1 MRRGDIMKNGCKI
14 KLSKNIKLFLTINL
28 IASFAMGIFNMFVG
42 IYLKEIGYKEQF
54 VGSVLSINTFSIA
67 IGSIFSAYLIERI
80 GRKKSFNLGFI
91 CIAIGSIFIVFFNNS
106 NLILIMAIING
117 FGMSIKTTAEGMYIL
132 ENTSEEERVSVFS
145 TNFIMS
151 NIGMMGASF
160 LGGVMSS
167 YLDNYFIS
175 SESIKYIFIITSI
188 LAILALIPIFFMKE
202 PEYEKHRNLKECLKG
217 YASILNKK
225 IVSFMVYQFLIGIGA
240 GIIVPF
246 FSVYLKYSMDIGD
259 NIVGTILSISQFGCI
274 IGGMIIPFMSNKF
287 GKVKSV
293 IICQLLSIPF
303 LLSIAFPQG
312 IFIITI
318 AFFMRNG
325 LMNMAM
331 PLIQNLSM
339 EIVHESE
346 RTNMS
351 SLIAL
356 SSNISRAIGI
366 AIGGFLMETISYTI
380 PYYFTV
386 AFYLVAVILFSY
398 IYKNE
403 LKTKKNLQCLNIT
416 SNK

>member
-1 MRRGDIMKNGCKI
+1 MKNSCKI

-54 VGSVLSINTFSIA
+54 IGSVLSINTFAIA
-67 IGSIFSAYLIERI
+67 IGSILSAYLIERI
-80 GRKKSFNLGFI
+80 GRKKSFSIGFI
-91 CIAIGSIFIVFFNNS
+91 CIALGSIFIVFFNKS
-106 NLILIMAIING
+106 ALIIVMAILNG

-132 ENTSEEERVSVFS
+132 ENTSEKERVSVFS
-145 TNFIMS
+145 RNFIMS

-160 LGGVMSS
+160 LGGAMSS
-167 YLDNYFIS
+167 YLGNYFNS
-175 SESIKYIFIITSI
+175 SEAIKYIFVITSI
-188 LAILALIPIFFMKE
+188 LSISALIPIFFMKE
-202 PEYEKHRNLKECLKG
+202 PECIEHRNLKDCLKG
-217 YASILNKK
+217 YISIINKT
-225 IVSFMVYQFLIGIGA
+225 IVSFMIYQILIGMGA

-246 FSVYLKYSMDIGD
+246 FSVYLKYSMNIAD

-274 IGGMIIPFMSNKF
+274 IGGMVIPFMSNKL

-312 IFIITI
+312 IILITI
-318 AFFMRNG
+318 SFFMRNG
-325 LMNMAM
+325 LMNMAS

-356 SSNISRAIGI
+356 SSNISRGIGI

-386 AFYLVAVILFSY
+386 GFYLIAVILFSY
-398 IYKNE
+398 IYRDE
-403 LKTKKNLQCLNIT
+403 LKIKNSLHSC
-416 SNK
+416 S